1 MDMQDKDNTSLLL
14 PGERTDDLQ
23 RKNYRIIQNGNT
35 FCFGI
40 DAVLLSDFA
49 KIKKDEH
56 VMDFCTGN
64 GIIPILLEAKTAGA
78 HFSGLEIQEYPAD
91 MAKRSVLLN
100 QLEEKID
107 IICGDV
113 CKASSL
119 FPPDS
124 FDVITC
130 NPPYMNHNHGLTN
143 PELPKAIARHEL
155 LCTLEDIVREA
166 AKLLKH
172 GGRFY
177 MIHRPFR
184 LVEIFQTLT
193 SHRLEPKAMR
203 LVQPYADKE
212 PNMVLVEAVKGGNS
226 MIKIAPP
233 LIIYEAPNIYT
244 KEVQELYQMGDNI
257 L

>member
-1 MDMQDKDNTSLLL
+1 MDIQDENKLSLLH
-14 PGERTDDLQ
+14 PDERMDDLQ
-23 RKNYRIIQNGNT
+23 RNNYRIIQNRNT
-35 FCFGI
+35 FCFGM

-49 KIKKDEH
+49 KVKKGEN

-64 GIIPILLEAKTAGA
+64 GVIPILLESKTEGA
-78 HFSGLEIQEYPAD
+78 HFYGLEIQEYCAD
-91 MAKRSVLLN
+91 MAKRSVILN

-113 CKASSL
+113 CSAGSL
-119 FPPDS
+119 FDHDS

-155 LCTLEDIVREA
+155 LCTLGDIVREA
-166 AKLLKH
+166 AKLLRH
-172 GGRFY
+172 GGRLY

-193 SHRLEPKAMR
+193 AHKLEPKAMR
-203 LVQPYADKE
+203 LVQPYAGKE
-212 PNMVLVEAVKGGNS
+212 PNMVLIEAVKGGNS

-233 LIIYEAPNIYT
+233 LIVYEKPNIYT
-244 KEVQELYQMGDNI
+244 REVQDFYNS
-257 L
+257 

>member
-1 MDMQDKDNTSLLL
+1 MDLQDENKLSLLH
-14 PGERTDDLQ
+14 PDERMDDLQ
-23 RKNYRIIQNGNT
+23 RNNYRIIQNRNT
-35 FCFGI
+35 FCFGM

-49 KIKKDEH
+49 KVKKGEN

-64 GIIPILLEAKTAGA
+64 GVIPILLESKTEGA
-78 HFSGLEIQEYPAD
+78 HFYGLEIQEYCAD
-91 MAKRSVLLN
+91 MAKRSVILN

-113 CKASSL
+113 CSAGSL
-119 FPPDS
+119 FDHDS

-155 LCTLEDIVREA
+155 LCTLGDIVREA
-166 AKLLKH
+166 AKLLRH
-172 GGRFY
+172 GGRLY

-184 LVEIFQTLT
+184 LVEIFKTLT
-193 SHRLEPKAMR
+193 AHKLEPKAMR
-203 LVQPYADKE
+203 LVQPYAGKE
-212 PNMVLVEAVKGGNS
+212 PNMVLIEAVKGGNS

-233 LIIYEAPNIYT
+233 LIVYEKPNIYT
-244 KEVQELYQMGDNI
+244 REVQDFYNS
-257 L
+257 